1 MSEASRVS
9 VVIPVWNLWDMTE
22 PCLRSLAEH
31 SAGENM
37 EVVVVDNHSTDATA
51 AELEPLG
58 EALFGAA
65 FKAVR
70 MAENVGFAR
79 GCNAGARAAG
89 GDLLFFLNNDTT
101 LTPEWLPPLRE
112 VMADPRIGAA
122 GPLLLYPDGTVQH
135 CGIYVNPFNA
145 VGHLYEHLPGSFA
158 AARKPH
164 PLQAITGA
172 AIMLRKA
179 QFEACGGFHEG
190 FRNGF
195 EDIDLCFALRAQG
208 LKLRVESRSVIYH
221 HTSRTPGR
229 FAHDR
234 ENCTLLMQRK
244 GGAVRPDE
252 HVLAKLDGYDLCI
265 GENLDTWM
273 MLPEE
278 KQQRMGAE
286 LCGKPFS
293 SEACKALLRVE
304 PLWLEGW
311 LLLARHQE
319 QAGDLAAATGTLMEC
334 LRLMPDPRV
343 CKALSQLDPQ
353 TVFEGGTCDPA
364 TAKARV
370 QQARRAA
377 YASGDTALAQLLGQW
392 LVQHAG

>member
-1 MSEASRVS
+1 MSETSRVS

-51 AELEPLG
+51 SELEPLG

-79 GCNAGARAAG
+79 GCNAGAQAAG

-101 LTPEWLPPLRE
+101 LTPGWLPPLRA
-112 VMADPRIGAA
+112 VMADPRIGAV

-158 AARKPH
+158 AARNHH

-172 AIMLRKA
+172 AIMLRKT
-179 QFEACGGFHEG
+179 QFEACGGFYEG

-195 EDIDLCFALRAQG
+195 EDIDLCLALRAQG

-273 MLPEE
+273 VLPEK
-278 KQQRMGAE
+278 KQQRIGAE
-286 LCGKPFS
+286 FCGKPFNR
-293 SEACKALLRVE
+293 EACNALLRVE

-311 LLLARHQE
+311 LLLAGHQE
-319 QAGDLAAATGTLMEC
+319 QAGDLAAATGTLMDC

-343 CKALSQLDPQ
+343 CKALAQLDPQ
-353 TVFEGGTCDPA
+353 AVFEGGTCDPA

-377 YASGDTALAQLLGQW
+377 YANGDTALAQLLGQW

>member
-1 MSEASRVS
+1 
-9 VVIPVWNLWDMTE
+9 
-22 PCLRSLAEH
+22 
-31 SAGENM
+31 
-37 EVVVVDNHSTDATA
+37 
-51 AELEPLG
+51 
-58 EALFGAA
+58 
-65 FKAVR
+65 
-70 MAENVGFAR
+70 VGFAR
-79 GCNAGARAAG
+79 GCNAGAQAAG

-101 LTPEWLPPLRE
+101 LTPDWLPPLRE

-172 AIMLRKA
+172 AIILRKA

-221 HTSRTPGR
+221 HTSLTPGR

-244 GGAVRPDE
+244 GEAVRPDE

-364 TAKARV
+364 TAKAV
-370 QQARRAA
+370 CSRRAVRLMPTVIPLLPSCS
-377 YASGDTALAQLLGQW
+377 ASGLCSMPADRERSE
-392 LVQHAG
+392 H

>member
-1 MSEASRVS
+1 MSDASRVS
-9 VVIPVWNLWDMTE
+9 VVIPVLNLWEMTAA
-22 PCLRSLAEH
+22 CLRSLAEH

-51 AELEPLG
+51 TELEPLG
-58 EALFGAA
+58 EALFGAS
-65 FKAVR
+65 FTAVR

-101 LTPEWLPPLRE
+101 LTPGWLPPLLEAMNDARL
-112 VMADPRIGAA
+112 GAV

-135 CGIYVNPFNA
+135 CGIYVNPFSA
-145 VGHLYEHLPGSFA
+145 VGHLYEHLPGTFA

-172 AIMLRKA
+172 ALMVRKP
-179 QFEACGGFHEG
+179 QFEDCGCFYEAY
-190 FRNGF
+190 RNGF
-195 EDIDLCFALRAQG
+195 EDMDLCFALRARG

-234 ENCTLLMQRK
+234 ENSTLLMERI

-252 HVLAKLDGYDLCI
+252 HILAKLDGYSLCI

-273 MLPEE
+273 ALPQEE
-278 KQQRMGAE
+278 QQRMSAE
-286 LCGKPFS
+286 FDSKPFDS
-293 SEACKALLRVE
+293 AACRALLRKE

-311 LLLARHQE
+311 LLLAGHQE
-319 QAGDLAAATGTLMEC
+319 QTGDRAAAAVTLAQC
-334 LRLMPDPRV
+334 LNLMPDPRV
-343 CKALSQLDPQ
+343 CAHLSRLDPLA
-353 TVFEGGTCDPA
+353 VVDGGACDFA
-364 TAKARV
+364 AAKIRV

-377 YASGDTALAQLLGQW
+377 YARGDAALAQLLGQW
-392 LVQHAG
+392 LVQYAG

>member
-1 MSEASRVS
+1 MPEASRVS

-51 AELEPLG
+51 SELEPLG
-58 EALFGAA
+58 EALFGTA

-70 MAENVGFAR
+70 MTENVGFAR
-79 GCNAGARAAG
+79 GCNAGAQAAG

-101 LTPEWLPPLRE
+101 LTPGWLPPLRA
-112 VMADPRIGAA
+112 VMSDPKIGAA

-172 AIMLRKA
+172 AIMLRKT

-229 FAHDR
+229 
-234 ENCTLLMQRK
+234 CC
-244 GGAVRPDE
+244 
-252 HVLAKLDGYDLCI
+252 CI
-265 GENLDTWM
+265 LTA
-273 MLPEE
+273 P
-278 KQQRMGAE
+278 
-286 LCGKPFS
+286 CS
-293 SEACKALLRVE
+293 T
-304 PLWLEGW
+304 
-311 LLLARHQE
+311 
-319 QAGDLAAATGTLMEC
+319 AAST
-334 LRLMPDPRV
+334 
-343 CKALSQLDPQ
+343 
-353 TVFEGGTCDPA
+353 
-364 TAKARV
+364 
-370 QQARRAA
+370 
-377 YASGDTALAQLLGQW
+377 
-392 LVQHAG
+392 